1 MEKEIIFSGHT
12 ASPSDYDCAD
22 GTLALCVN
30 LWKENGTLKPV
41 LQPKRVLSTGS
52 TDSTIVCIHETSAF
66 KHYIALT
73 YRHDQGEDPYY
84 VLSYYDSKDVNTQV
98 SIRNDIIDATVY
110 QVSAIGNTLVLLT
123 SDGMDYFLWTDNAYK
138 RLGTHLPELELSFGL
153 QGHVVR
159 SDGFSIKVGIN
170 KGDVYTTEFTD
181 EIKSSVT
188 SAVLAHVNKLI
199 ADEATNSG
207 RFMMPFFVRYAYRLY
222 DGTITMQSA
231 PILMYASTEVM
242 PQVIGSIPATYM
254 TTGIGSVDVQAVG
267 AAHDLDYA
275 VIRTAQLSGLK
286 NWKDIIK
293 SVDIYISA
301 PLYKYDQGGQCERL
315 SSFYLI
321 GDMVCKNMEADN
333 GSYKMWDFHSLY
345 RSKYPETSS
354 APRPD
359 TRINCSVH
367 LPQKGAEE
375 FNQTASDNSSFYLL
389 KSIGIDELS
398 TERKVIDIA
407 PDYLQSLVTRESMDD
422 DFDSHDSI
430 IPKYAF
436 NYNSRLNIANI
447 TKSLFEGWSPA
458 ALWNYCDESLVAMD
472 FYVYLNVNGKKIVVH
487 QRSTNN
493 ITTGVPAVWF
503 FYPNT
508 NAYKLVIRTSKI
520 SGKSDIK
527 FYEYD
532 LKKHDF
538 LNGAYV
544 FTGFPYATTRPS
556 AAYQYW
562 YTKSQSQPSET
573 LTESDM
579 FERQIEIFNK
589 IYTSEI
595 NNPFLFPV
603 TLINTVGTG
612 RIIGISTAAKAL
624 SQGQFGQFPLYAFS
638 SDGIWALEV
647 SATTGGY
654 SAKQPISRDVC
665 TSADSITQIDTAVL
679 YVTERGL
686 MLIQGSETICLSD
699 IIDNKND
706 APFNLANYKGADRF
720 EAVFLTDYLGLRSFK
735 DFLPGMKIIYDDTS
749 RRLICVNPSYK
760 YAYIYSLN
768 EKAWATIPSKA
779 TKPVNS
785 YPEALSMDSEGNLLD
800 YSKRIPNSTLNGGQS
815 SGRSQLIVTRPLK
828 LDMPDIYKTINT
840 IILRGNF
847 RKDNVMQIL
856 YGSRDLIN
864 WFPVYSSRDCYMRG
878 FRGTPF
884 KYYRLVIGCLLLD
897 SESISGMTVSL
908 EPREVNQL
916 R

>member
-41 LQPKRVLSTGS
+41 LQPKTVLSTGS

-73 YRHDQGEDPYY
+73 YRHDQGEDPCY

-98 SIRNDIIDATVY
+98 SVWNDIIDAKVY

-138 RLGTHLPELELSFGL
+138 RLGMHLPELELSFGL

-159 SDGFSIKVGIN
+159 SDEFGIKDMSFSDFDNGIFS
-170 KGDVYTTEFTD
+170 DDT
-181 EIKSSVT
+181 KSKVT
-188 SAVLAHVNKLI
+188 SATLAKVNKLI
-199 ADEATNSG
+199 ADEATNAG

-222 DGTITMQSA
+222 NDDLTMQSA
-231 PILMYASTEVM
+231 PILMYASTDVM
-242 PQVIGSIPATYM
+242 PQVIGKFVGGVMAARVA
-254 TTGIGSVDVQAVG
+254 GI
-267 AAHDLDYA
+267 AHDLDYA
-275 VIRTAQLSGLK
+275 VVKALQLSRLK
-286 NWKDIIK
+286 DWKDIIK
-293 SVDIYISA
+293 SVDIFISA
-301 PLYKYDQGGQCERL
+301 PLYKYNQGGQCEKFSKRSL
-315 SSFYLI
+315 S
-321 GDMVCKNMEADN
+321 GDIFCKNMDGTGELRYTN
-333 GSYKMWDFHSLY
+333 TTFSLMY
-345 RSKYPETSS
+345 YGKYPNDFSPLNDTSFRS
-354 APRPD
+354 
-359 TRINCSVH
+359 IE
-367 LPQKGAEE
+367 LPQKSLAE
-375 FNQTASDNSSFYLL
+375 FNKAVSDNASFYLL
-389 KSIGIDELS
+389 KSIDIDSLS
-398 TERKVIDIA
+398 SERTVIDV
-407 PDYLQSLVTRESMDD
+407 PKDYLPSLVTRETLTDD
-422 DFDSHDSI
+422 YDSHDSI

-436 NYNSRLNIANI
+436 NYNSRLNITNI
-447 TKSLFEGWSPA
+447 TKSLFEGWSPVA
-458 ALWNYCDESLVAMD
+458 FWNFCNDSLVTME
-472 FYVYLNVNGKKIVVH
+472 FYVFIKVNGKEVVVY
-487 QRSTNN
+487 QRSASN
-493 ITTGVPAVWF
+493 ITPYLPAIWF
-503 FYPNT
+503 YYPNT
-508 NAYKLVIRTSKI
+508 NAYKLVIKTRQLSGTSDVKY
-520 SGKSDIK
+520 
-527 FYEYD
+527 YEFK

-544 FTGFPYATTRPS
+544 FTGFPDTS
-556 AAYQYW
+556 NNNYQYW
-562 YTKSQSQPSET
+562 HTKSQSQPSGA

-579 FERQIEIFNK
+579 YERQIEIFNK

-612 RIIGISTAAKAL
+612 KIIGISTAAKAL

-706 APFNLANYKGADRF
+706 EPFNLANYKGADRF
-720 EAVFLTDYLGLRSFK
+720 GSVFFTDYMGLRSFK

-847 RKDNVMQIL
+847 RKDNVKQIL

-884 KYYRLVIGCLLLD
+884 KYYRLVIECLLLD
-897 SESISGMTVSL
+897 SESISGMTVSH
-908 EPREVNQL
+908 EPRVVNQL